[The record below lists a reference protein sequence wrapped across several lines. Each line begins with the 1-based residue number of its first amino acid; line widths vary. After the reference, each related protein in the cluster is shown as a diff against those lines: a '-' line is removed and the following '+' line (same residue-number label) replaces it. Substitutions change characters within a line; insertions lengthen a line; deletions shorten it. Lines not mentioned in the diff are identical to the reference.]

1 MESDE
6 LKVWYDACTGKHM
19 RYGVAIAERLR
30 SLGHEVVLTSREHPD
45 TVALARF
52 LGEKAVIVGKYKPE
66 SLSSRL
72 KSGLERQLQLCEI
85 FEDNPPDGAISHG
98 SIDLCRVAFGLG
110 VSIISTADSP
120 HATAAN
126 RLALPLIDWLVTSKA
141 LPKRL
146 YQKFG
151 VRNIVQF
158 DGVDEVAWIKD
169 FAPPKEAHEEPL
181 IVVRQT
187 ETKAAY
193 SREARDIT
201 LDIAQDLTALGQVIF
216 LSRYERAPRRGLKI
230 PSGFVDTAGLA
241 ANADLVVG
249 VGGTIA
255 REAAL
260 QGTPSLVIPLF
271 GRFHAN
277 DYLANKGFPLYTCTA
292 KQAFAYAKRHLG
304 AKKRVAKLLE
314 KLENPVDTIEKL
326 VLDNDDRQ
334 VTRRRKLRSSSKA
347 S

>member
-1 MESDE
+1 MERHR

-19 RYGVAIAERLR
+19 RYGVAIAKRLR
-30 SLGHEVVLTSREHPD
+30 SSGHEVLLTSREHPD
-45 TVALARF
+45 TVALARY
-52 LGEKAVIVGKYKPE
+52 LEEKAVIVGKYEPE

-72 KSGLERQLQLCEI
+72 KAGLERQLQLCEM
-85 FEDNPPDGAISHG
+85 FEDNLPDCAISHG

-126 RLALPLIDWLVTSKA
+126 RLALPLIDWLVISKA

-146 YQKFG
+146 YQKYG
-151 VRNIVQF
+151 VKNIVQF

-169 FAPPKEAHEEPL
+169 FAPQRRVHEEPL
-181 IVVRQT
+181 IVVRET

-201 LDIAQDLTALGQVIF
+201 LDIAHGLTALGQVIF
-216 LSRYERAPRRGLKI
+216 LSRYERAPRRALEI
-230 PSGFVDTAGLA
+230 PRGFVDTASLA

-277 DYLANKGFPLYTCTA
+277 DYLASKGFPLYTCTA
-292 KQAFAYAKRHLG
+292 KQAFAYAKRYLG
-304 AKKRVAKLLE
+304 AKKRVTKLLE
-314 KLENPVDTIEKL
+314 KLESPVDIIEKL
-326 VLDNDDRQ
+326 ILSNDDR
-334 VTRRRKLRSSSKA
+334 RR
-347 S
+347 